1 MTNRKNLNKQKTCQI
16 EVGAKINSLLAKRKF
31 CQIKAVNFQS
41 LKNSSQSS
49 GAAVNHQIELPS
61 NQIED
66 QQRT

>member
-41 LKNSSQSS
+41 LKNSS
-49 GAAVNHQIELPS
+49 N
-61 NQIED
+61 
-66 QQRT
+66 